1 MLSSLPELP
10 AQQLNSALTF
20 WAGSTLR
27 CEYAQEMVVGCWKGT
42 EIFLPMLY
50 EEWLESPTEF
60 PQKELGSR
68 SPIPNFAFNFAIT
81 GCSLNAL
88 FIIFSVVQL
97 KKLGDI
103 WFFPSELK
111 PAQC

>member
-27 CEYAQEMVVGCWKGT
+27 CEYAQGMVIGCWKGT
-42 EIFLPMLY
+42 EIFLPMLN

-60 PQKELGSR
+60 PQMGAEVPSQTLLL
-68 SPIPNFAFNFAIT
+68 T
-81 GCSLNAL
+81 L
-88 FIIFSVVQL
+88 QL
-97 KKLGDI
+97 QGA
-103 WFFPSELK
+103 P
-111 PAQC
+111 

>member
-60 PQKELGSR
+60 PQKELGAEVPSQ
-68 SPIPNFAFNFAIT
+68 T
-81 GCSLNAL
+81 LL
-88 FIIFSVVQL
+88 LTLQL
-97 KKLGDI
+97 QGA
-103 WFFPSELK
+103 P
-111 PAQC
+111 